1 MHRGDLTIILASS
14 AGGVARKYTV
24 SKKLIAAAGT
34 ALAVIAVSFIL
45 SCLHYF
51 QMWNKSVVQQGLVA
65 ELDQLRNENEFFRV
79 DARQLTF
86 QMALL
91 ETTAKKLEIMAGFV
105 QEGTA
110 GVGGPARNMRPL
122 LDLGS
127 APSLKKHFK
136 SLGRKRINMQTE
148 FAKLQEYYTGR
159 QILLSATPT
168 IMPALGY
175 LSDGYGYR
183 RDPFTGRRDWHP
195 GVDISAPKGARVVA
209 TADGTVS
216 RSGWTQ
222 GYGKL
227 VDLEHRFGIQTRY
240 GHLSEITVKAGQKVK
255 RGDVIGYV
263 GSTGRAT
270 GTHVHFEVRLN
281 HEALDPMRF
290 LRD

>member
-1 MHRGDLTIILASS
+1 MHNGGLTIIVASG
-14 AGGVARKYTV
+14 AGGVARKYSV
-24 SKKLIAAAGT
+24 SKKLVAVVASTLGLIAAC
-34 ALAVIAVSFIL
+34 FML

-51 QMWNKSVVQQGLVA
+51 HMWNKSRGQQALVA
-65 ELDQLRNENEFFRV
+65 ELDQLRKENEFFRV
-79 DARQLTF
+79 DARQLTD

-91 ETTAKKLEIMAGFV
+91 ETTAKKLEIMAGLV
-105 QEGTA
+105 QDGTA
-110 GVGGPARNMRPL
+110 GVGGPARNTRPIP
-122 LDLGS
+122 DLAS

-136 SLGRKRINMQTE
+136 SLDRKKINLQTE
-148 FAKLQEYYTGR
+148 FAKLQEHYTSR

-183 RDPFTGRRDWHP
+183 RDPFSGERDWHP

-216 RSGWTQ
+216 RAGWTQ

-227 VDLEHRFGIQTRY
+227 VDLGHRFGILTRY
-240 GHLSEITVKAGQKVK
+240 GHLSKITVKAGQKVK

-281 HEALDPMRF
+281 GEALDPMRF

>member
-1 MHRGDLTIILASS
+1 MHKGDLTVIVASS
-14 AGGVARKYTV
+14 AGGVARKYNL
-24 SKKLIAAAGT
+24 SKKLLGVAGT
-34 ALAVIAVSFIL
+34 ALALIAACFLL

-51 QMWNKSVVQQGLVA
+51 HMWNKSSGQQALMD
-65 ELDQLRNENEFFRV
+65 ELDQLRKENELFRV
-79 DARQLTF
+79 DARQLTD
-86 QMALL
+86 QLALL

-110 GVGGPARNMRPL
+110 GVGGPAGNLRPM
-122 LDLGS
+122 LDLAS

-136 SLGRKRINMQTE
+136 SLDRKRINLQTE
-148 FAKLQEYYTGR
+148 FAKLQEYYTGQ

-168 IMPALGY
+168 IMPAQGY

-183 RDPFTGRRDWHP
+183 KDPFTGERDWHP
-195 GVDISAPKGARVVA
+195 GVDISAPQGARVVA

-216 RSGWTQ
+216 RAGWTR
-222 GYGKL
+222 GYGKM
-227 VDLEHRFGIQTRY
+227 VDLEHRFGIMTRY
-240 GHLSEITVKAGQKVK
+240 GHMSRITVKAGQKVK

-281 HEALDPMRF
+281 DEALDPMRF
-290 LRD
+290 IRD